1 MLCAFHLFTYLC
13 EVHWA
18 SFFSSMIHTNYGFC
32 LLTFYTI
39 PSTSCRFLLFPLSTL
54 FSFVFL
60 HCFPDLSF
68 LFFFLTSLSLFT
80 KTPKSWPSPK
90 TFVPRYCY
98 FPVCWLCCCC
108 SRVLASQL
116 FCEGERLLQV
126 STNQM
131 EKGWHEQNV
140 KSSLVASGEI
150 LHSTLTNCRGFKEC
164 MIGQANGLAFSKVI
178 HQNIFLPFRKA
189 GYLDNNYENCAFA
202 QLYSVICFTCKMLHW
217 GSQLIKS

>member
-68 LFFFLTSLSLFT
+68 LFLVWVFFSSSPVSASSLRHQNPDHPQKPLFLDT
-80 KTPKSWPSPK
+80 AIFLCVG
-90 TFVPRYCY
+90 FVVVV
-98 FPVCWLCCCC
+98 PVCWLHSC
-108 SRVLASQL
+108 SVR
-116 FCEGERLLQV
+116 
-126 STNQM
+126 
-131 EKGWHEQNV
+131 EKDY
-140 KSSLVASGEI
+140 
-150 LHSTLTNCRGFKEC
+150 
-164 MIGQANGLAFSKVI
+164 
-178 HQNIFLPFRKA
+178 FR
-189 GYLDNNYENCAFA
+189 FP
-202 QLYSVICFTCKMLHW
+202 
-217 GSQLIKS
+217 LIKWKRDDMSKMWKAHW